1 MSSSSIAENAEIR
14 RFEMLR
20 GGIPIGRAF
29 GIQLRLHYSWFFILI
44 LVTWALAAAYF
55 PSEFPNWSLSVRIG
69 AGLITSVLFFG
80 SVLVHELMH
89 SIVSQRQGI
98 PVQSITLFIFGG
110 VSQITSE
117 PKKPADEFRM
127 AIVGPLSSLIIGG
140 VLLAIYFQ
148 LRSVDTFAAQFV
160 TGIVYWL
167 GYINLLLGGFN
178 LIPGFPLDGGR
189 VLRSLIWWRSR
200 NLTRATRIASNVGRV
215 VGFVFIF
222 VGIYLIFTG
231 NWLNG
236 IWLALIGWFLES
248 AAVGSYQQLLMQEML
263 KGHVASEVMSGDCVV
278 VPPDMTIEHLVNG
291 NILTSGRRCFP
302 VGSGSEIVGLMTLH
316 NVKEVPREQWITET
330 VKEAMTPFDELKWV
344 RPDEELSSVLRILT
358 ENNINQVPVVQD
370 DKIIGMVSRE
380 NLLSF
385 VHVRSRLGL

>member
-1 MSSSSIAENAEIR
+1 
-14 RFEMLR
+14 MLR
-20 GGIPIGRAF
+20 GGIPIGKAF
-29 GIQLRLHYSWFFILI
+29 GIQLRLHYSWFFIFA
-44 LVTWALAAAYF
+44 LVTWILAAAYF
-55 PSEFPNWSLSVRIG
+55 PTTYPNWSMSARIA
-69 AGLITSVLFFG
+69 AGLITSILFFA

-117 PKKPADEFRM
+117 PKQPGDEFRM
-127 AIVGPLSSLIIGG
+127 AIVGPLSSLVIGG
-140 VLLAIYFQ
+140 ILLGVYYQ
-148 LRSVDTFAAQFV
+148 WRSVDTFAVQFI
-160 TGIVYWL
+160 TAIAYWL
-167 GYINLLLGGFN
+167 GYINLLLGIFN

-200 NLTRATRIASNVGRV
+200 NLTSATRIASNVGRA
-215 VGFVFIF
+215 VGFIFIF
-222 VGIYLIFTG
+222 VGIYFIFTG

-263 KGHVASEVMSGDCVV
+263 KGHVASEIMSGDCVV
-278 VPPDMTIEHLVNG
+278 VPPDMTIDHLVNG

-302 VGSGSEIVGLMTLH
+302 VGSGSQIMGLMTLH
-316 NVKEVPREQWITET
+316 NVKEVPRDQWNTET
-330 VKEAMTPFDELKWV
+330 VKEAMTPFDKLRWV

-358 ENNINQVPVVQD
+358 EDNINQVPVVED
-370 DKIIGMVSRE
+370 NKIIGMVSRE
-380 NLLSF
+380 NLLNF
-385 VHVRSRLGL
+385 VNIRSRLGT

>member
-1 MSSSSIAENAEIR
+1 
-14 RFEMLR
+14 MLR
-20 GGIPIGRAF
+20 GGIPIGKTF
-29 GIQLRLHYSWFFILI
+29 GIQLRLHYSWFFIFA
-44 LVTWALAAAYF
+44 LVTWLLAGSYF
-55 PSEFPNWSLSVRIG
+55 PSAYPTWSLSARIA
-69 AGLITSVLFFG
+69 AGLITSVLFFA

-117 PKKPADEFRM
+117 PKQPADEFRM

-140 VLLAIYFQ
+140 ILLGVYYQ
-148 LRSVDTFAAQFV
+148 WRSVDTFAVQFI
-160 TGIVYWL
+160 TAIAYWL
-167 GYINLLLGGFN
+167 GYINLLLGAFN

-189 VLRSLIWWRSR
+189 VLRSLIWWRSH
-200 NLTRATRIASNVGRV
+200 NLTSATRIASNAGRA
-215 VGFVFIF
+215 VGFIFIF
-222 VGIYLIFTG
+222 VGIYFIFIG

-263 KGHVASEVMSGDCVV
+263 KGHVASEIMSGDCVV
-278 VPPDMTIEHLVNG
+278 VPPDMTIDHLVNG

-302 VGSGSEIVGLMTLH
+302 VGSGSQIMGLMTLH
-316 NVKEVPREQWITET
+316 NVKEVPRDQWNTET
-330 VKEAMTPFDELKWV
+330 VKEAMTPFDKLKWV

-358 ENNINQVPVVQD
+358 QDDINQVPVVQD
-370 DKIIGMVSRE
+370 GKIIGMVTRE
-380 NLLSF
+380 NLLNF
-385 VHVRSRLGL
+385 VHVRSRLGM